1 MFKRSIRG
9 NAAKISRWEQ
19 NRAGLQNMMQP
30 RREASGRCH
39 RPCFLHRAVLSD
51 TLTAATHLW
60 YRAQGG
66 GNISLTLQSLQR
78 RGRKRD
84 KCIPAVV
91 PKGKPRHWGSAEA
104 GGREGFL
111 EWRLL
116 GALRLSGFCLL
127 PSLSSFPSQ
136 PSLTKRSGCLFLGG
150 VPGSASCG
158 DNRDVQNPG
167 YRRRER
173 GAEGTHFYWALSG
186 RFIEATGFPP
196 PPSVGGS
203 SEQAEA

>member
-1 MFKRSIRG
+1 
-9 NAAKISRWEQ
+9 
-19 NRAGLQNMMQP
+19 MQP
-30 RREASGRCH
+30 RCEASGRCH
-39 RPCFLHRAVLSD
+39 RPCFLHHRALLSD
-51 TLTAATHLW
+51 DLTAATHLW

-66 GNISLTLQSLQR
+66 GRAGGAGAGNISLTLQSPQL
-78 RGRKRD
+78 RGRKRQMYH
-84 KCIPAVV
+84 CSGS
-91 PKGKPRHWGSAEA
+91 KGQTPHWGSAEA

-150 VPGSASCG
+150 VPRSAICR
-158 DNRDVQNPG
+158 DNLDVWNPG
-167 YRRRER
+167 YRQREQ

-196 PPSVGGS
+196 PHSVGGS
-203 SEQAEA
+203 REQAEA